1 MQGNDSI
8 LNICLGFWGFLA
20 PHLRSESVDSG
31 DNGKSDDD
39 SGESVDSGESGECVD
54 SGESGNPGESGDP
67 GESGHPGGSGT
78 APTLVPIWRFLVPI
92 FFQSPHFLHF
102 RLKNT
107 SKVSAAT
114 I

>member
-39 SGESVDSGESGECVD
+39 SGESVDSSESGNSVESGECD
-54 SGESGNPGESGDP
+54 ESGI
-67 GESGHPGGSGT
+67 
-78 APTLVPIWRFLVPI
+78 LL
-92 FFQSPHFLHF
+92 
-102 RLKNT
+102 
-107 SKVSAAT
+107 T
-114 I
+114 IG